1 MRRCGRVA
9 SAAEFAPSFPR
20 RLAWQSA
27 RALAGVKPKLVR
39 AARPR
44 GRALRRR
51 RARLR
56 NRRPTAARAG
66 HTASSIGAAH
76 IEEGAAYTPAP
87 IAAAHIEERTA
98 HTASRV
104 EAAQVAAAHIEEEAG
119 HNIAAV
125 RTARRHIA
133 AHMANWPIAPA
144 AMAGSPPPRC
154 VSAVSGQRPVESGQR
169 PADARTRARR
179 RGCCWDFRRSE
190 RFRSCSLPR
199 RPPPRTVSRRK
210 RRDAIVAWSYIY
222 PCQKLTQPQS
232 SGSKTLP
239 K

>member
-1 MRRCGRVA
+1 MRRCRRVA

-20 RLAWQSA
+20 TLTPAWRSA
-27 RALAGVKPKLVR
+27 PALAEVKPKSVR

-44 GRALRRR
+44 GRASRRR
-51 RARLR
+51 PPRLG
-56 NRRPTAARAG
+56 NWTLTAARAV
-66 HTASSIGAAH
+66 HKASWIGAADIAERAAHTPAQIAAGH
-76 IEEGAAYTPAP
+76 IEEGAARRRAP
-87 IAAAHIEERTA
+87 VVAAHIEE
-98 HTASRV
+98 
-104 EAAQVAAAHIEEEAG
+104 QAAHI
-119 HNIAAV
+119 AAA
-125 RTARRHIA
+125 RIARRHIA
-133 AHMANWPIAPA
+133 ARMANWSIAPA
-144 AMAGSPPPRC
+144 ATAGSPPPRC

-179 RGCCWDFRRSE
+179 RDCCWHFRRSA

-199 RPPPRTVSRRK
+199 RPPPRTGSRRK

-232 SGSKTLP
+232 SGSKTLL

>member
-87 IAAAHIEERTA
+87 IAAAH
-98 HTASRV
+98 TASRV

-179 RGCCWDFRRSE
+179 RDCCWHFRRSA

-199 RPPPRTVSRRK
+199 RPPPRTGSRRK

-232 SGSKTLP
+232 SGSKTLL